1 MTLIPSGKSFF
12 ILCLLLSLA
21 GCEKKD
27 AGSGEAS
34 LLGTW
39 ILVETKVSDGGS
51 PAEWMA
57 VDEGYTY
64 TFKKEGSFASSKFN
78 DCVTGTYTITDD
90 QLILNYSCERLSGGI
105 QSPQGGFVENFLL
118 IGEFLILTP
127 QYTVCYE
134 GCGEKLLRV
143 KR

>member
-1 MTLIPSGKSFF
+1 MT
-12 ILCLLLSLA
+12 
-21 GCEKKD
+21 GCEKD
-27 AGSGEAS
+27 AAGSGEGS

-51 PAEWMA
+51 FAQWMA
-57 VDEGYTY
+57 VDDAYTY
-64 TFKKEGSFASSKFN
+64 TFKKDGSFASSKFS
-78 DCVTGTYTITDD
+78 DCVTGTYTITGD
-90 QLILNYSCERLSGGI
+90 QLILTYSCERLSGGI

-134 GCGEKLLRV
+134 GCGNKFLRV
-143 KR
+143 RR